1 MTTCSA
7 GCHAASRT
15 PAACHRSNRRER
27 DHLRRGDATVTGPTR
42 PAPPASRA
50 MAAARSPVPAIR
62 GHLVTER
69 PRRPQGQAR
78 RADMR
83 ASPITGSVCPAAPE
97 WMICSFIRCLAA
109 LSPDNCRMDPCLL
122 CGMTDGPADEEHVIP
137 KWARRAFNMARW
149 VTVHASD
156 GPGSAREQI
165 GALPDLNITLRDAI
179 CRKCNNEWLSRIEGG
194 ASRMAL
200 CWRGT

>member
-1 MTTCSA
+1 
-7 GCHAASRT
+7 
-15 PAACHRSNRRER
+15 
-27 DHLRRGDATVTGPTR
+27 
-42 PAPPASRA
+42 
-50 MAAARSPVPAIR
+50 
-62 GHLVTER
+62 
-69 PRRPQGQAR
+69 
-78 RADMR
+78 
-83 ASPITGSVCPAAPE
+83 
-97 WMICSFIRCLAA
+97 
-109 LSPDNCRMDPCLL
+109 MDPCLL